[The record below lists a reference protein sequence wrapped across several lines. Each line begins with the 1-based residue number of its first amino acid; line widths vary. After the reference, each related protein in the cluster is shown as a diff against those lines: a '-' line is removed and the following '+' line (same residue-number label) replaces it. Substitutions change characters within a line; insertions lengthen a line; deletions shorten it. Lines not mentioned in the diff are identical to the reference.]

1 MLCKKETG
9 EGFPWQFSG
18 WDAVILMQ
26 GVQLQAPIEELR
38 SHMPHSIPQKMCKHF
53 SQCLFNTRYSINV
66 SFFFFFFFKERS
78 RRTRRG
84 FGNTEVEAGNRLQH
98 FMG

>member
-26 GVQLQAPIEELR
+26 GVQLQALFEELR

-53 SQCLFNTRYSINV
+53 SQCLFNTRYSTNV
-66 SFFFFFFFKERS
+66 RYFFVCLFLRKK
-78 RRTRRG
+78 
-84 FGNTEVEAGNRLQH
+84 
-98 FMG
+98 